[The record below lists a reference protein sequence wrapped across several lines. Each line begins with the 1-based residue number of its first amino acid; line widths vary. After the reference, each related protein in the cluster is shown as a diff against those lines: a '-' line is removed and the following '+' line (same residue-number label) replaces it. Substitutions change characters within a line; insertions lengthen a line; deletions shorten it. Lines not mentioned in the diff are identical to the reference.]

1 MPNIPTTYSSA
12 ILSSRLPGQIVV
24 GIDEVG
30 RGAWAGP
37 LLVGA
42 VAFAATV
49 PEGVTDSKLLSANR
63 RVYLLRHIKTA
74 ALGIGLGWVSS
85 FEIDQIGLGP
95 ALKLGS
101 ERAVAALECDFD
113 LIIIDGTINFLPE
126 HNVITLPKADLLV
139 PEVAAASIVAK
150 VARDA
155 YMHRLHAQDPRFGFD
170 RHVGYGTALHA
181 RQLTEFGPSPQHR
194 RSFKPVR
201 EASHVHG

>member
-1 MPNIPTTYSSA
+1 MINK
-12 ILSSRLPGQIVV
+12 QIIV

-42 VAFAATV
+42 VVLSGAV
-49 PEGVTDSKLLSANR
+49 PEGVTDSKLLSPKR
-63 RVYLLRHIKTA
+63 RLYLAREIKA
-74 ALGIGLGWVSS
+74 VALGIGLGWVTSA
-85 FEIDQIGLGP
+85 EIDQIGLGP
-95 ALKLGS
+95 ALKLGTA
-101 ERAVAALECDFD
+101 RAVAALECDFD
-113 LIIIDGTINFLPE
+113 LIVIDGTINFLPE

-139 PEVAAASIVAK
+139 PEVGAASIVAK

-155 YMHRLHAQDPRFGFD
+155 YMKRLHVQDSRYGFD

-181 RQLTEFGPSPQHR
+181 LQLTAHGPGPQHR
-194 RSFKPVR
+194 RSVKPVR

>member
-1 MPNIPTTYSSA
+1 MNSPNRKLHTG
-12 ILSSRLPGQIVV
+12 LPPRVQGQIIV

-42 VAFAATV
+42 VAMAGDV
-49 PEGVTDSKLLSANR
+49 PEGVTDSKLLSASR
-63 RVYLLRHIKTA
+63 RLHLSRHIKTA
-74 ALGIGLGWVSS
+74 ALGIGLGWVTSD
-85 FEIDQIGLGP
+85 EIDKIGLGP
-95 ALKLGS
+95 ALKLGAV
-101 ERAVAALECDFD
+101 RAVAALDCDFD
-113 LIIIDGTINFLPE
+113 LVIIDGTINFLPE

-155 YMHRLHAQDPRFGFD
+155 YMQRLHAKDPRYGFD

-181 RQLTEFGPSPQHR
+181 LQLTAHGPGPQHR
-194 RSFKPVR
+194 RSVKPVR
-201 EASHVHG
+201 EASHVHR